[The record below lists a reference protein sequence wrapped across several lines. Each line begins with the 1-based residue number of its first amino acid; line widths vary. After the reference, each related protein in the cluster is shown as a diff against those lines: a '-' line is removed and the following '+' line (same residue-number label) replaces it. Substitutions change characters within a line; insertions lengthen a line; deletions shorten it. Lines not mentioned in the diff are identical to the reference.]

1 MMMLVRLTQKFEEDF
16 KKWLFEF
23 CGERHPR
30 TSKLIPVRTMNS
42 EAYSDVRE
50 EFNVETKITS
60 GLIAGVIPTVTMN
73 QYFILPDAA
82 DKYHDF
88 EIKPE
93 HFEIVIKSPW
103 NTDCYKPLNIVVEH
117 KNHNIPSAEV
127 KING

>member
-1 MMMLVRLTQKFEEDF
+1 
-16 KKWLFEF
+16 
-23 CGERHPR
+23 
-30 TSKLIPVRTMNS
+30 MNS